1 VIVADS
7 SAWIE
12 LLRGTESPAHRT
24 LRRLLQ
30 EDAPVATTE
39 MVAGEILAGARDDL
53 DHVRLRRELMA
64 TRFIPLGGFEGF
76 ERAARLVR
84 ECRALRITASLT
96 DCLVAVPAVAA
107 GAAVLHADADFDRIA
122 SATALEVY
130 PLDAS

>member
-12 LLRGTESPAHRT
+12 MLRATGSSAHRT
-24 LRRLLQ
+24 LARLLR
-30 EDAPVATTE
+30 ENAPVATTE

-64 TRFIPLGGFEGF
+64 TRFISLGGFAGF

-84 ECRALRITASLT
+84 ECRAVGITAALT
-96 DCLVAVPAVAA
+96 DCLVAAPAIAA
-107 GAAVLHADADFDRIA
+107 GAALLHADADFDQIA

-130 PLDAS
+130 PLDAA